1 MEDDAGSRVEQVPSD
16 LAAPRPQPGAPRRP
30 SPGALALRPNPAML
44 RAAPNLARM
53 AAVSTLHLVGWTV
66 GAAAAGANYVVRR
79 TMEGQPPTAILQE
92 AAGDLRNFALRA
104 LGIDPRSLPTVA
116 LGASGQ
122 EPIDRPV
129 TRQAPTATELQ
140 RRGYELLRRSN
151 DVNVIEDTHPAFA
164 RILGDIT
171 PDEARILR
179 YIYLEG
185 PQPSLDIRTFR
196 PLGIGSELVAAGMNM
211 IGEHAGLRNLDR
223 IDQYLTNLNRLG
235 LIDFSREPVSNPN
248 RYQVIEAQPK
258 TVTALKSAGRAPK
271 LVQRSILLTSFG
283 EEFVRTCL
291 PLNGRVMPTRN
302 PRPQLPDAGS

>member
-1 MEDDAGSRVEQVPSD
+1 MNVAELDVPETD
-16 LAAPRPQPGAPRRP
+16 EPGTAITRRP
-30 SPGALALRPNPAML
+30 SPGIRRCPSPGVLGLRPSPDIL
-44 RAAPNLARM
+44 RAAPNLARV
-53 AAVSTLHLVGWTV
+53 AAVSTLHLLSWGV
-66 GAAAAGANYVVRR
+66 GAAAASANYVVRR
-79 TMEGQPPTAILQE
+79 SVEGQPASAIVQE
-92 AAGDLRNFALRA
+92 AATDLRNLALRA
-104 LGIDPRSLPTVA
+104 LGIDPGNVPTVA
-116 LGASGQ
+116 LGGQGVPSFDRNPVRGASAR
-122 EPIDRPV
+122 D
-129 TRQAPTATELQ
+129 LQ
-140 RRGYELLRRSN
+140 RRGVELLRRSN

-164 RILGDIT
+164 RILSEIT

-185 PQPSLDIRTFR
+185 PQPSLDIRTYR
-196 PLGIGSELVAAGMNM
+196 PLGIGSELVAAGMSM
-211 IGEHAGLRNLDR
+211 IGEHAGLRNLER
-223 IDQYLTNLNRLG
+223 IEQYLTNLNRLG

-302 PRPQLPDAGS
+302 PRPQLPEGG